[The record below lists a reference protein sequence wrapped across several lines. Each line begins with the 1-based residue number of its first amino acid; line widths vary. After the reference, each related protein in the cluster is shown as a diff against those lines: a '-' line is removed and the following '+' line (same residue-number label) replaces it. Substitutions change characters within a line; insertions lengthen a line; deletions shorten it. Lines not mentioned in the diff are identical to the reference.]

1 MKIIKGYPENHIRDN
16 MKTIKEIDSIN
27 KKDTLYINKSEEINS
42 SESKENNSSKTKRIS
57 RKEQLTEYISK
68 LDFSQETKATL
79 TKWYF
84 QVGIKGLRHY
94 DRKEKIKQQTT

>member
-1 MKIIKGYPENHIRDN
+1 MKI
-16 MKTIKEIDSIN
+16 IKEIDSID
-27 KKDTLYINKSEEINS
+27 KKDILYINKSEEINS

-68 LDFSQETKATL
+68 LHFSQETKDML

-84 QVGIKGLRHY
+84 QVGIKEGLRHY
-94 DRKEKIKQQTT
+94 DRKEEIKQQTT